1 MMKCLVIDDEPKALD
16 ILKDYIQKVPFLE
29 LAGAYRDSL
38 KALNYL
44 QNHPVDLIF
53 LDINMPDLTGIQ
65 FLNALTARPLV
76 IFSTAYSEYAVGSYD
91 YNAVDYLL
99 KPIEFER
106 FLKAANKAWEQFQL
120 KNSKSS
126 IKTSASSSKREENH
140 DYILIK
146 SGTDFHR
153 IDMNEI
159 LYIKGAGNYVT
170 FITKNDKIMS
180 LLNMKDILRMLP
192 SNQFFRIHK
201 SYIVNFRHVALIEK
215 DRVKIKGKKIPI
227 GEVYRDHFLKAIH
240 ST

>member
-1 MMKCLVIDDEPKALD
+1 MKCLVIDDEPKALD

-53 LDINMPDLTGIQ
+53 LDVNMPDLSGMQ
-65 FLNALTARPLV
+65 FLNALTIQPLI
-76 IFSTAYSEYAVGSYD
+76 IFSTAYSEYAVESYD

-106 FLKAANKAWEQFQL
+106 FLKAANKALEQFQL
-120 KNSKSS
+120 KKMTNK
-126 IKTSASSSKREENH
+126 EGQ

-146 SGTDFHR
+146 SGTEMYRLDVS
-153 IDMNEI
+153 EI

-170 FITKNDKIMS
+170 FITKNNEIMS
-180 LLNMKDILRMLP
+180 LLNMKDVLRMLP
-192 SNQFFRIHK
+192 VNQFYRIHK
-201 SYIVNFRHVALIEK
+201 SFIVNFRHVVLIEK
-215 DRVKIKGKKIPI
+215 DQVKIKDKKIPI

>member
-1 MMKCLVIDDEPKALD
+1 MKCLVIDDEPKALD

-53 LDINMPDLTGIQ
+53 LDVNMPDLSGMQ
-65 FLNALTARPLV
+65 FLNALTIQPLI
-76 IFSTAYSEYAVGSYD
+76 IFSTAYSEYAVESYD

-106 FLKAANKAWEQFQL
+106 FLKAANKALEQFQL
-120 KNSKSS
+120 KKMTNK
-126 IKTSASSSKREENH
+126 EGQ

-146 SGTDFHR
+146 SGTEMYRLDVS
-153 IDMNEI
+153 EI

-170 FITKNDKIMS
+170 FITKNNEIMS
-180 LLNMKDILRMLP
+180 LLNMKDVLRMLP
-192 SNQFFRIHK
+192 VSQFYRIHK
-201 SYIVNFRHVALIEK
+201 SFIVNFRHVVLIEK
-215 DRVKIKGKKIPI
+215 DQVKIKDKKIPI

>member
-53 LDINMPDLTGIQ
+53 LDVNMPDISGIQ
-65 FLNALTARPLV
+65 FLNALTIQPLI
-76 IFSTAYSEYAVGSYD
+76 IFSTAYSEYAVESYD

-106 FLKAANKAWEQFQL
+106 FLKAANKALEQFQL
-120 KNSKSS
+120 KKMTNK
-126 IKTSASSSKREENH
+126 EGQ

-146 SGTDFHR
+146 SGTDLYR
-153 IDMNEI
+153 LDVSEI
-159 LYIKGAGNYVT
+159 LYIEGSGNYVT
-170 FITKNDKIMS
+170 FVTKNDEIMS
-180 LLNMKDILRMLP
+180 LLKMKDVLRMLP
-192 SNQFFRIHK
+192 VNQFYRIHK
-201 SYIVNFRHVALIEK
+201 SFIVNFRQVALIEK
-215 DRVKIKGKKIPI
+215 DQVKIKDKKIPI
-227 GEVYRDHFLKAIH
+227 GEAYKDRFLKAIH